1 MKDLIVVEHANQR
14 ILTTA
19 QIARFYEADIAYV
32 NTNFQRNKD
41 RFTLGKHYFVL
52 EGEELKRFKSTTPL
66 KDGNLKFAPILY
78 LWTEKGAAL
87 HAKILSTDKA
97 WEFYENLVDEY
108 YRLVKEVPRLE
119 TQEQIFTKDVQS
131 RCIRNEKLLPSNY
144 WCVVTEMWREAWT
157 LEAFQKELKP
167 SSLPDGSCGTKWRN
181 HLKGIEHPLLSKS
194 YQEYLHIPNNKS
206 RFKVWV
212 YPYALLEYFREW
224 LRVEYAEYYMHE
236 YSPSRVVGAQQIDA
250 PKRKRLS

>member
-1 MKDLIVVEHANQR
+1 MKELVVFEFQNHRLRVIEHNGEPWFIANEVCKALAISNPRDALTRVSSHQKDDVAIADAIGRMQKTNIVSEGGLYKLVFQSRKPE
-14 ILTTA
+14 A
-19 QIARFYEADIAYV
+19 QAF
-32 NTNFQRNKD
+32 
-41 RFTLGKHYFVL
+41 
-52 EGEELKRFKSTTPL
+52 
-66 KDGNLKFAPILY
+66 
-78 LWTEKGAAL
+78 
-87 HAKILSTDKA
+87 TDKV
-97 WEFYENLVDEY
+97 VDEILPAIRKTGSY
-108 YRLVKEVPRLE
+108 SIQQP

-206 RFKVWV
+206 RFKVWI
-212 YPYALLEYFREW
+212 YPDELLLEFRGW

-236 YSPSRVVGAQQIDA
+236 YSPSRLIGAKQIDA